1 MSTEENK
8 IRVYAPIE
16 VEENIEKSA
25 MEKASVLAFPDEKQ
39 SDLQYMRS
47 CLVSAGTNKNG
58 AHFLPSEMMKAH
70 NTVVNKALDIEH
82 EENKVIGH
90 IYECAYMY
98 KDGTQFDPLVVMAD
112 YESASRNL
120 DEVDMDIVVA
130 CVIHKMRFPEYA
142 EEISAGDWK
151 VSMECFFK
159 DFDIKIGDTIITR
172 DEAQALGYDPN
183 ELIGGFVKVI
193 AGHKEMGVRQ
203 VSRVLRH
210 ITFSGMA
217 IVKNPANPHSII
229 METAAH
235 REMQEKGERTI
246 DLEMIDN
253 LRGHKIVLSEQAG
266 ETEVDLDKEVSDSL
280 IEVNANTKTTSEES
294 PRLYIELDKE
304 TGGISRVLTVS
315 PNKEIA
321 ARWSG
326 GGLPGPG
333 GVMSNIDGTCIS
345 FKKRLT
351 KYNALDQSEG
361 VVIQEHWCALFEERC
376 PVIGASAK
384 APECLRNQRNSVTK
398 DPEDTT
404 ITKTIREHLNDGPG
418 NSFVTIPMYP
428 ILSKDA
434 ASTEPLAARQE
445 QISRLREEALSLRN
459 AMKDFVISEE
469 KKTLK

>member
-1 MSTEENK
+1 MVEENK

-16 VEENIEKSA
+16 VEEHVEKAA
-25 MEKASVLAFPDEKQ
+25 MEKAAVLAFPDEKQ

-70 NTVVNKALDIEH
+70 NTVVHKAIDIEH
-82 EENKVIGH
+82 DEEKVIGH

-112 YESASRNL
+112 YEEVARDL
-120 DEVDMDIVVA
+120 DEVDMDIAVA
-130 CVIHKMRFPEYA
+130 GVIHKMRFPEYA
-142 EEISAGDWK
+142 EEISAGEWK

-159 DFDIKIGDTIITR
+159 DFDIKIGDIIITR
-172 DEAQALGYDPN
+172 DEAKALGYDPN
-183 ELIGGFVKVI
+183 ELIGGFVKVM

-210 ITFSGMA
+210 ITFSGMG

-229 METAAH
+229 METAA
-235 REMQEKGERTI
+235 RKEMLEKGEQVI

-253 LRGHKIVLSEQAG
+253 LRGHKVVLSENAG
-266 ETEVDLDKEVSDSL
+266 ETQVDKEV
-280 IEVNANTKTTSEES
+280 EVTDNLVEVSNALADEET
-294 PRLYIELDKE
+294 PKLFIELDEE

-315 PNKEIA
+315 PNKEVA

-333 GVMSNIDGTCIS
+333 GVMSSPDSLCVS

-361 VVIQEHWCALFEERC
+361 AVVQEHYCALFEERC
-376 PVIGASAK
+376 PVIGATAK

-398 DPEDTT
+398 NSEDTT
-404 ITKTIREHLNDGPG
+404 ITKSIREHVNDAPG
-418 NSFVTIPMYP
+418 NTFTTILTKQ
-428 ILSKDA
+428 ITSKG
-434 ASTEPLAARQE
+434 SLAARAE
-445 QISRLREEALSLRN
+445 QITRLREEAQSLRN
-459 AMKDFVISEE
+459 SLREFKIETE
-469 KKTLK
+469 KKNS

>member
-1 MSTEENK
+1 MAEEENK

-16 VEENIEKSA
+16 VDHEVEQAA
-25 MEKASVLAFPDEKQ
+25 MEKAAVLAFPDEKQ
-39 SDLQYMRS
+39 QDLQYMRS

-70 NTVVNKALDIEH
+70 NTVVHKAIDIEH
-82 EENKVIGH
+82 EEDKVIGH

-98 KDGTQFDPLVVMAD
+98 KDGSQFDPLVVMAD
-112 YESASRNL
+112 YEAASQDL
-120 DEVDMDIVVA
+120 DGVDMDIAVA
-130 CVIHKMRFPEYA
+130 GVIHKMRFPEYA
-142 EEISAGDWK
+142 EEISAGEWK

-172 DEAQALGYDPN
+172 DEAQALGYDPTD
-183 ELIGGFVKVI
+183 LVGGFVKVM
-193 AGHKEMGVRQ
+193 AGHKAMGVRQ

-210 ITFSGMA
+210 ITFSGMG

-235 REMQEKGERTI
+235 KEMMEKGEQVV

-253 LRGHKIVLSEQAG
+253 LRGHKVVLSEKAG
-266 ETEVDLDKEVSDSL
+266 ETQVDKEVEMSDNL
-280 IEVNANTKTTSEES
+280 VEVSNVSADEET
-294 PRLYIELDKE
+294 PKLFIELDEE

-315 PNKEIA
+315 PNKEVA

-333 GVMSNIDGTCIS
+333 GVASSPDSTCVS

-361 VVIQEHWCALFEERC
+361 AVVEEHWCALFEERC
-376 PVIGASAK
+376 PVIGATAK
-384 APECLRNQRNSVTK
+384 APECLRNQKNSVTK

-404 ITKTIREHLNDGPG
+404 ITKTVREHVDDGPG
-418 NSFVTIPMYP
+418 NTFTTILTRPA
-428 ILSKDA
+428 DVDT
-434 ASTEPLAARQE
+434 ASVNPLAARTE
-445 QISRLREEALSLRN
+445 QISRLREEAQSLRN
-459 AMKDFVISEE
+459 SLREFEIETE
-469 KKTLK
+469 KKNS

>member
-1 MSTEENK
+1 MVEENK
-8 IRVYAPIE
+8 VIVYAPIE
-16 VEENIEKSA
+16 VEENVEKAA
-25 MEKASVLAFPDEKQ
+25 MEKAAVLAFPDEKQ
-39 SDLQYMRS
+39 TDLQYMRS

-70 NTVVNKALDIEH
+70 NTVVHKAIDIEH
-82 EENKVIGH
+82 DEEKVIGH

-120 DEVDMDIVVA
+120 DEVDMDIAVA
-130 CVIHKMRFPEYA
+130 GVIHKMRFPEYA
-142 EEISAGDWK
+142 EEIAAGEWK

-159 DFDIKIGDTIITR
+159 DFDIKIGDIIITR
-172 DEAQALGYDPN
+172 DEAKALGYDPS

-210 ITFSGMA
+210 ITFSGMG

-229 METAAH
+229 METAA
-235 REMQEKGERTI
+235 RKEMMEKGEQVV

-253 LRGHKIVLSEQAG
+253 LRGHKVVLSENAG
-266 ETEVDLDKEVSDSL
+266 ETQVDKEVEVSDNL
-280 IEVNANTKTTSEES
+280 VEVSNASTDEET
-294 PRLYIELDKE
+294 PKLYLELDEE

-315 PNKEIA
+315 PNKEVA

-333 GVMSNIDGTCIS
+333 GVMSSPDSLCIS

-376 PVIGASAK
+376 PVIGATAK
-384 APECLRNQRNSVTK
+384 APECLRNQRNAVTK
-398 DPEDTT
+398 DPDDTT
-404 ITKTIREHLNDGPG
+404 ITKTIREHVDNAPG
-418 NSFVTIPMYP
+418 NTFTTVLTKPVMT
-428 ILSKDA
+428 KDA
-434 ASTEPLAARQE
+434 AGTSPLATRAE
-445 QISRLREEALSLRN
+445 QISHIREEAQSLRN
-459 AMKDFVISEE
+459 SLREFEIETE
-469 KKTLK
+469 KKNS

>member
-1 MSTEENK
+1 MVEENK

-16 VEENIEKSA
+16 VEDQVEQAA
-25 MEKASVLAFPDEKQ
+25 MEKAAVLAFPDEKQ

-70 NTVVNKALDIEH
+70 NTVVHKAIDIEH
-82 EENKVIGH
+82 EEERVIGH

-98 KDGTQFDPLVVMAD
+98 KDGTQFDPKTVMAS
-112 YESASRNL
+112 YEEASQDL
-120 DEVDMDIVVA
+120 DGVDMDIAVA
-130 CVIHKMRFPEYA
+130 GVIHKMRFPEYA
-142 EEISAGDWK
+142 DEISAGEWK

-172 DEAQALGYDPN
+172 DEAMTLGYDPN
-183 ELIGGFVKVI
+183 DLVGGFVKVM

-203 VSRVLRH
+203 VARVLRH
-210 ITFSGMA
+210 ITFSGMG

-235 REMQEKGERTI
+235 REQMEKGEQVV

-253 LRGHKIVLSEQAG
+253 LRGHKVVLSENAG
-266 ETEVDLDKEVSDSL
+266 KTQVDKEIEMSDNLVEVSNVSAD
-280 IEVNANTKTTSEES
+280 EET
-294 PRLYIELDKE
+294 PKLFIELDEE
-304 TGGISRVLTVS
+304 TGGVSRVLTVS
-315 PNKEIA
+315 PNKEVA

-333 GVMSNIDGTCIS
+333 GVSQSLDSICVS

-361 VVIQEHWCALFEERC
+361 AVVQEHYCALFEERC
-376 PVIGASAK
+376 PVIGATAK
-384 APECLRNQRNSVTK
+384 APECLRNQKNSVTK

-404 ITKTIREHLNDGPG
+404 ITQTIREHVKDAPG
-418 NSFVTIPMYP
+418 NSFTTV
-428 ILSKDA
+428 LSRSMQVKDT
-434 ASTEPLAARQE
+434 ASASPLVHRSE
-445 QISRLREEALSLRN
+445 QISRLREDAQSLRN
-459 AMKDFVISEE
+459 SLRDFEIESE
-469 KKTLK
+469 KKNS